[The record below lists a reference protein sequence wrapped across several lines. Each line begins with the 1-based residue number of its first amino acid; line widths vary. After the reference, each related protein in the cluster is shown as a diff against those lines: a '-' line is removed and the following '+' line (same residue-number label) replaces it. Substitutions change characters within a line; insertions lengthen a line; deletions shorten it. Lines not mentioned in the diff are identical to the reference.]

1 MYLDFYHLNRQ
12 PFGITPDPEFLYMSP
27 GHREA
32 LAAIA
37 YGLEER
43 KGIIAVTGEVG
54 TGKTTILRSLLGMA
68 DPERLKYAYVF
79 NPNVSFPVLLQ
90 TIFRDLGIPPGSN
103 EASDMVNRFHHFLIE
118 EYKKDNAVALF
129 IDEAQNMP
137 VETLENLR
145 MLSNLESSADK
156 LLQIVLCG
164 QPELERLLGRNEL
177 RQLKS
182 RIAVRATISM
192 LSRQESLAYIHHRL
206 SKSSRKGSD
215 IFTRAALERI
225 IRKAKGNPRSI
236 NILCDNA
243 LITGFGSGEKKV
255 SFRTVGEII
264 ADMKGRNLSGIP
276 GWAIASI
283 VLFFFLAAGFWI
295 YSTNAPHT
303 RSVVA
308 AKPVTLVPPAQPLNN
323 PAQPPI
329 NPTVIPLESQSGSAS
344 GPVNVPAGQDGPA
357 EGKKIP
363 EAKPEVKS
371 EVKNVVSPVTRVVKK
386 GDYLS
391 RLVED
396 VYGFSNREVLDRVKQ
411 QNRGI
416 KDINRIEPGKKIVF
430 PTMEE

>member
-1 MYLDFYHLNRQ
+1 MYLDFYHLNRK
-12 PFGITPDPEFLYMSP
+12 PFRITPDPEFLYFSP
-27 GHREA
+27 SHKEA

-37 YGLEER
+37 YGVEER

-54 TGKTTILRSLLGMA
+54 TGKTTLLRSLLGSA
-68 DPERLKYAYVF
+68 DPERLKSAYVY

-90 TIFRDLGIPPGSN
+90 TIFQELGIPSESGEVSGRV
-103 EASDMVNRFHHFLIE
+103 DRFHHYLID
-118 EYKKDNAVALF
+118 EYKKDNVVALF

-182 RIAVRATISM
+182 RIAVRATISV
-192 LSRQESLAYIHHRL
+192 LSRQESLAYIHYRL
-206 SKSSRKGSD
+206 SKSSRREPD
-215 IFTRAALERI
+215 IFTKAALERI

-264 ADMKGRNLSGIP
+264 ADMEGRNLPGFP
-276 GWAIASI
+276 GWTIASI
-283 VLFFFLAAGFWI
+283 GLILFLAVGYWI
-295 YSTNAPHT
+295 YSTNVSRT

-308 AKPVTLVPPAQPLNN
+308 EKAVTTDIPAQPARNSVS
-323 PAQPPI
+323 I
-329 NPTVIPLESQSGSAS
+329 RLESKVGPVP
-344 GPVNVPAGQDGPA
+344 GPVNVSAGQVEPA
-357 EGKKIP
+357 EVKKIP
-363 EAKPEVKS
+363 ETKKPEVRREVRP
-371 EVKNVVSPVTRVVKK
+371 EVKNEGFPVTRVVKK

-391 RLVED
+391 RLVQD
-396 VYGFSNREVLDRVKQ
+396 VYGYSNREVLDRVMR

-416 KDINRIEPGKKIVF
+416 KDINRLEPGKRIVF